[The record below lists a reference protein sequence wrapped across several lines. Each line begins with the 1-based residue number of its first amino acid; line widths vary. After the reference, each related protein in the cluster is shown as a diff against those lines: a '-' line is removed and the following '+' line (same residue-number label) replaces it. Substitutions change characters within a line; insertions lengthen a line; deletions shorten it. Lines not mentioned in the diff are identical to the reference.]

1 MCVRARDVRRWCV
14 ALSRGIAVVL
24 VASCSASKATAPPPN
39 PTRIAFDGAQAG
51 GPRSIYTISV
61 DGTGLKQLTRDGADD
76 WSPTGRGG
84 KVVYV
89 SARGG
94 GHTLYVVPVTGG
106 TGAALS
112 GTGTAADEPALS
124 PAGAKLAYTNTH
136 ALPRVWLAGTNGS
149 GAARFAAA
157 DSGAGEHGNFS
168 SAIEHR
174 PTWSPSGDSIAYM
187 STRSGSAALYV
198 APVMGAPGSAVQVV
212 GGNGTG
218 NNVEPAWSPDGT
230 RLAFSSDR
238 SGQTDIYVV
247 VLSSGTVTRLTT
259 MGNVGQPAWL
269 ADGRL
274 LFVQTTGGGSTS
286 GLFWLD
292 PASPATV
299 HAIPTTGLTM
309 AEHPSAA
316 P

>member
-1 MCVRARDVRRWCV
+1 M
-14 ALSRGIAVVL
+14 
-24 VASCSASKATAPPPN
+24 ASCRSSQVTAPPPN
-39 PTRIAFDGAQAG
+39 PTRIVFDGAQAG
-51 GPRSIYTISV
+51 GTRSIYTISV
-61 DGTGLKQLTRDGADD
+61 DGTGLTRLTRDNADN
-76 WSPTGRGG
+76 WSPTEQGE

-94 GHTLYVVPVTGG
+94 GHTLYTVPVAGG
-106 TGAALS
+106 TGTALS
-112 GTGTAADEPALS
+112 ATGTAADEPALS
-124 PAGAKLAYTNTH
+124 PAGAKLAYANTH
-136 ALPRVWLAGTNGS
+136 ALPRVWVAAANGS
-149 GAARFAAA
+149 SAARFAAA
-157 DSGAGEHGNFS
+157 DSGAGESGNFS

-187 STRSGSAALYV
+187 STRGGSAALYV
-198 APVMGAPGSAVQVV
+198 APLAGAPGSAAQVV

-238 SGQTDIYVV
+238 SGQTDLYVV
-247 VLSSGTVTRLTT
+247 VLSSATVTRLTT